1 MDAEGELISCHIAA
15 VQRLPNGDTGE
26 LRILLVLVL
35 ELRRP
40 VVVAHLGDQL
50 ALMVISHRDRNLV
63 DVTIEHDAAG
73 CGAHFIKIV
82 AAVLILLHRE
92 RIRAGLLERHLTEG
106 ERSLSTRLRTAHH
119 GFFGT
124 LRDDDA
130 AIVNGLLRGVIR
142 RAQLEAERLAF
153 RHITAGQHLGTVN
166 RRIALELGGLGF
178 VRVLEAEHGAG
189 NRLFAIVLVVHG
201 AQFKRA
207 TNVRDGHLRGPHR
220 LVVHHAGRVEGLVRQ
235 DISHGTPRI
244 ADLDHLDDLVVEG
257 GVERFGIE
265 IPERERRLRE
275 RDAAACLDR
284 GQGAIPHLAA
294 PLAIDAHRAFA
305 LGQRRIRVV
314 RAGDHVEH
322 ARLKGVLACRIRIRL
337 RAAGSPL
344 HLRGV
349 VLVHERRRI
358 VLDEL
363 RLLIFHAV
371 IACQLRHLRL
381 HRQRTVVVLVGYRH
395 DDLVQ
400 RLGCAHAGIQSA
412 ERLGLPNL
420 IRIRARLRVADVLE
434 LEVHLCISWS
444 AIRLR
449 YLDTRLAQGVGR
461 RHRRL
466 NGRVGILQ
474 NERELVGFKPNA
486 TGQHLLALE
495 VRLAIQ
501 RAGCGVRV
509 LVRYRTRFPSGDLT
523 LRTGGLCRE
532 AVARRLAYV
541 IVPAF
546 GKPVH
551 VQGLARLQGTL
562 RLAVLAERQHELIAL
577 LLAVLVLHHG
587 VEALADGI
595 LHGDGELE
603 GFVREISRVIPIG
616 QLQLLRHRQRAGHID
631 AQLAVIAQIGVDE
644 RFRGRLLDAAPLR
657 VQNVRGCG
665 RAVLFL
671 DLVQFVNVGQTR
683 RAGLEVTGTRGGI
696 LADSALD
703 LLSGIAGEGHMLGLR
718 DGLAAFHGVV
728 AVLVVVRGTL
738 LYRLRRNS
746 ARLVGVDGRV
756 LREVIVAIARSRLER
771 GDHVARFLAGPLVG
785 IEAHLARFVG
795 VLLHIRLHGVIGV
808 LQQIERRRLHAGGVQ
823 HRDRR
828 GVRDAHGI
836 LRQVDG
842 EVAQRNQGR
851 GHLHLHLVAHRSI
864 VRTRDGD
871 HDVLQIGGSQA
882 GMHDTVEMV
891 RVDIS
896 IRGLGLAAV
905 DLSVVHELGQ
915 VGDLHVIAQLIVKGD
930 VAGLVLEAFARLRR
944 IAGARRDLLGDVVE
958 HMLQLIG
965 VGRALVE
972 RGVFAV
978 RALRT
983 IAEAPFVF
991 ALPPTR
997 FLI

>member
-1 MDAEGELISCHIAA
+1 M
-15 VQRLPNGDTGE
+15 
-26 LRILLVLVL
+26 
-35 ELRRP
+35 
-40 VVVAHLGDQL
+40 
-50 ALMVISHRDRNLV
+50 
-63 DVTIEHDAAG
+63 
-73 CGAHFIKIV
+73 
-82 AAVLILLHRE
+82 
-92 RIRAGLLERHLTEG
+92 
-106 ERSLSTRLRTAHH
+106 
-119 GFFGT
+119 
-124 LRDDDA
+124 
-130 AIVNGLLRGVIR
+130 
-142 RAQLEAERLAF
+142 
-153 RHITAGQHLGTVN
+153 
-166 RRIALELGGLGF
+166 
-178 VRVLEAEHGAG
+178 
-189 NRLFAIVLVVHG
+189 
-201 AQFKRA
+201 
-207 TNVRDGHLRGPHR
+207 
-220 LVVHHAGRVEGLVRQ
+220 
-235 DISHGTPRI
+235 
-244 ADLDHLDDLVVEG
+244 
-257 GVERFGIE
+257 
-265 IPERERRLRE
+265 
-275 RDAAACLDR
+275 
-284 GQGAIPHLAA
+284 
-294 PLAIDAHRAFA
+294 
-305 LGQRRIRVV
+305 
-314 RAGDHVEH
+314 
-322 ARLKGVLACRIRIRL
+322 
-337 RAAGSPL
+337 
-344 HLRGV
+344 
-349 VLVHERRRI
+349 
-358 VLDEL
+358 
-363 RLLIFHAV
+363 
-371 IACQLRHLRL
+371 
-381 HRQRTVVVLVGYRH
+381 
-395 DDLVQ
+395 
-400 RLGCAHAGIQSA
+400 
-412 ERLGLPNL
+412 
-420 IRIRARLRVADVLE
+420 
-434 LEVHLCISWS
+434 
-444 AIRLR
+444 
-449 YLDTRLAQGVGR
+449 
-461 RHRRL
+461 
-466 NGRVGILQ
+466 
-474 NERELVGFKPNA
+474 
-486 TGQHLLALE
+486 
-495 VRLAIQ
+495 
-501 RAGCGVRV
+501 
-509 LVRYRTRFPSGDLT
+509 
-523 LRTGGLCRE
+523 
-532 AVARRLAYV
+532 
-541 IVPAF
+541 
-546 GKPVH
+546 
-551 VQGLARLQGTL
+551 
-562 RLAVLAERQHELIAL
+562 

-587 VEALADGI
+587 VKALADGI

-603 GFVREISRVIPIG
+603 GFVREISRVISIG

-631 AQLAVIAQIGVDE
+631 AQLAIIAQIGVDE

-785 IEAHLARFVG
+785 IEVHLACCVG
-795 VLLHIRLHGVIGV
+795 VLLHIRLHGVIGI

-851 GHLHLHLVAHRSI
+851 GHLHLHLVAHRNV

-891 RVDIS
+891 RVDVS